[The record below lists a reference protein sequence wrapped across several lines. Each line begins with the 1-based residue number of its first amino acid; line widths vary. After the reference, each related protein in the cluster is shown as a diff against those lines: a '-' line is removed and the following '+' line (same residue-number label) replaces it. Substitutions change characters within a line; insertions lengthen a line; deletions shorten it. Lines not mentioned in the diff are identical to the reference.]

1 MSPDASSGAR
11 ETGKPRILVVEDEDA
26 LAVAIGDELEA
37 EGYEVT
43 IVSDGVEAEK
53 AGLARRHDL
62 VLLDLMLPRKDGF
75 AVCRS
80 LRAAGVTTPIIA
92 LTARATEADKVL
104 GLELGA
110 DDYVTKPYSPRE
122 LVARI
127 RAALRRANQ
136 TPGAADVFDH
146 GDLHVDFRRYEA
158 TRGGRPLSLTP
169 TEFRLL
175 ASLARHR
182 GEVVP
187 VDRLIEEAW
196 GKDVFLTDRVVYTHI
211 NNLRGKV
218 ETDPAHPRL
227 IAGVRGVGYRLDI

>member
-1 MSPDASSGAR
+1 MSTD
-11 ETGKPRILVVEDEDA
+11 TGSDLPNTHRHRILVAEDEGA

-37 EGYEVT
+37 EGYNVT
-43 IVSDGVEAEK
+43 IVSDGVEAER
-53 AGLARRHDL
+53 AGLAGRHDL
-62 VLLDLMLPRKDGF
+62 LLLDLMLPKKDGF

-80 LRAAGVTTPIIA
+80 LRAAGVTVPIIA

-127 RAALRRANQ
+127 RAALRRSGQA
-136 TPGAADVFDH
+136 TGSPDVLDH

-158 TRGGRPLSLTP
+158 SRGARLLSLTP

-175 ASLARHR
+175 ASLTRHR

-196 GKDVFLTDRVVYTHI
+196 GKGVFLTDRVVYTHI

-218 ETDPAHPRL
+218 EVDPANPRL
-227 IAGVRGVGYRLDI
+227 IIGVRGVGYRLDM

>member
-196 GKDVFLTDRVVYTHI
+196 GTDVFLTDRVVYTHI